1 MFFIGICCVGR
12 WTLAYIYLIE
22 FWPTDTIKKYAPF
35 VNASAA
41 LPLIFATFSVHT
53 VTEGYTV
60 SLVFL
65 AIFFNLIALTSVCF
79 MPESP
84 KFLLGCERMEECRD
98 ALR

>member
-22 FWPTDTIKKYAPF
+22 FWPTDIFKTYGPF
-35 VNASAA
+35 INASAA

-53 VTEGYTV
+53 VTDGYAV
-60 SLVFL
+60 SLTIL
-65 AIFFNLIALTSVCF
+65 AIFFNLIALTSDCF

-84 KFLLGCERMEECRD
+84 KFLLVHGRMDECRE
-98 ALR
+98 ALL